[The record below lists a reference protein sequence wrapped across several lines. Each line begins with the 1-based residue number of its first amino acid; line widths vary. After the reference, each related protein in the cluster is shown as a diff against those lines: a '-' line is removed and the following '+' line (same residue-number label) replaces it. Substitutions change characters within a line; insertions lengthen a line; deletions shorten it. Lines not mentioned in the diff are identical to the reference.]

1 MNLNNKEI
9 EALIQASGMIA
20 EQSEDEKYSLFM
32 QNICDKLK
40 VIKAFGLTVKLS
52 PERKKRIRVLL
63 DQASSTSLE
72 YSQYAGDMSMI
83 NEYDRI
89 KKEAAAITDAMGD
102 VEGQLRADQEHA
114 KKLLEACFD
123 RVKQDLIDEEM
134 AKSSAEAERKARVD
148 DRYLCALEDYNELS
162 KWTYTVRNKFSTLC
176 KTREDA
182 KQSVSTAR
190 NSIIAEGYNS

>member
-1 MNLNNKEI
+1 MNSKEI
-9 EALIQASGMIA
+9 EALIHASGMIA

-40 VIKAFGLTVKLS
+40 VIQAFGLTVKLS
-52 PERKKRIRVLL
+52 SERKKRIRALL

-72 YSQYAGDMSMI
+72 YS